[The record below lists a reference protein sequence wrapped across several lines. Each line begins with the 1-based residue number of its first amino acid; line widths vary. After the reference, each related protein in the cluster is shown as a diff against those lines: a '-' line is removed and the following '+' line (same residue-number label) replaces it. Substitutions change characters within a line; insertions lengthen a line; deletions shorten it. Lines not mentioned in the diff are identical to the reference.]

1 VIHYQLRCAGDHE
14 FDGWFKDSGTF
25 EKQAKRG
32 LILCPVCASKKV
44 ERALMAPRVSTRGRV
59 IEHEAAPEAAVV
71 PETKPAVPAPVQA
84 APMQAA
90 GGVMPD
96 QMRALLHKLRTE
108 VEKNCD
114 YVGPEFAKEA
124 RKIHN
129 GEAKKRGIYGE
140 STEAEAEELAED
152 GIGVARIPW
161 LPRADS

>member
-1 VIHYQLRCAGDHE
+1 
-14 FDGWFKDSGTF
+14 
-25 EKQAKRG
+25 
-32 LILCPVCASKKV
+32 
-44 ERALMAPRVSTRGRV
+44 
-59 IEHEAAPEAAVV
+59 
-71 PETKPAVPAPVQA
+71 VPAPA
-84 APMQAA
+84 APVPAPPVHAA

-96 QMRALLHKLRTE
+96 QMRALLHKLRSE

-129 GEAKKRGIYGE
+129 GEAKPRGIYGE

>member
-1 VIHYQLRCAGDHE
+1 MIHYQLRCAGDHE

-32 LILCPVCASKKV
+32 LVTCPVCASVKV
-44 ERALMAPRVSTRGRV
+44 DRALMAPRIFARGRV
-59 IEHEAAPEAAVV
+59 IEHEPEPAAA
-71 PETKPAVPAPVQA
+71 AVPAPA
-84 APMQAA
+84 APVPAPPVHAA

-96 QMRALLHKLRTE
+96 QMRALLHKLRSE

-129 GEAKKRGIYGE
+129 GEAKPRGIYGE